1 MFFILKDNP
10 IPPEKN
16 SQNIWNFQNFSL
28 SLHCQ
33 KSLRRHERSKRAAA
47 QAAFFV
53 PQHERGFILKKYNCT
68 AWAFFGT
75 CESTQRSRLSEP

>member
-28 SLHCQ
+28 SLQRQ
-33 KSLRRHERSKRAAA
+33 KIISVARRSKRAAA
-47 QAAFFV
+47 KAAFFV
-53 PQHERGFILKKYNCT
+53 PKNKRGISSKYDCT
-68 AWAFFGT
+68 GWVFLGT
-75 CESTQRSRLSEP
+75 CESIQRSYRYEP